1 MKYMQNIIEN
11 LNACSISHEI
21 YAKYRWK
28 LERSF
33 K

>member
-11 LNACSISHEI
+11 LNACSINEI